1 MNRVKGFSL
10 LLLTGVIYGTF
21 GIFVRLLG
29 EDLSAFQQLFY
40 NCLFAVI
47 LILILKAVGVY
58 RLTFSK
64 LRKKDFI
71 FYGVLYGINAIL
83 FTLAV
88 LNAQISAVIFALYT
102 GSFLASFVISS
113 FFFKEKVTLKKLIG
127 LVLAILGLI
136 IFTYPLSLKSI
147 TLGFVLGLL
156 TGVDDALCNSSS
168 KYFEGKIP
176 TTTLVFARQVGIC
189 FFGLIPILF
198 LKQSIFPTLTV
209 SSSLLLLLYGLLG
222 LLASFTIIV
231 GFQNFD
237 LNLGTIVISSEIV
250 TATVL
255 ALFLFQEV
263 PSSNQMWG
271 GVCIIGAIIVTNFAI
286 PRTRKKSKFGSR

>member
-1 MNRVKGFSL
+1 M
-10 LLLTGVIYGTF
+10 
-21 GIFVRLLG
+21 
-29 EDLSAFQQLFY
+29 
-40 NCLFAVI
+40 
-47 LILILKAVGVY
+47 
-58 RLTFSK
+58 
-64 LRKKDFI
+64 
-71 FYGVLYGINAIL
+71 
-83 FTLAV
+83 
-88 LNAQISAVIFALYT
+88 
-102 GSFLASFVISS
+102 
-113 FFFKEKVTLKKLIG
+113 IG
-127 LVLAILGLI
+127 LGLAILGLI
-136 IFTYPLSLKSI
+136 IFTYPLSLSSI
-147 TLGFVLGLL
+147 TFGFVLGLL
-156 TGVDDALCNSSS
+156 AGVDDALCNSSS

-189 FFGLIPILF
+189 LFGLIPILF
-198 LKQSIFPTLTV
+198 LKQSVFPSLTI

-271 GVCIIGAIIVTNFAI
+271 GLCIIGAIIVTNFAI
-286 PRTRKKSKFGSR
+286 PRTRKKSKPR